1 MPVVSVNA
9 KARIAT
15 IFIAIIPLQGC
26 LELFGGWR
34 RPDAKQTI
42 AIAVKYPMRSAVIVI
57 SEIASPLATMLLE
70 PEKSCSLR
78 HIEIGGEIE
87 LFPALGGTAQ
97 RHPLSSLSPQDAS

>member
-57 SEIASPLATMLLE
+57 SSITPLLLRNDGARTG
-70 PEKSCSLR
+70 EKLCPMSQQRL
-78 HIEIGGEIE
+78 GEE
-87 LFPALGGTAQ
+87 
-97 RHPLSSLSPQDAS
+97 